1 MDIIKVKVF
10 NAGGQQLPNY
20 KTEGDSGM
28 DLRADIPA
36 PVVLHPMERKLIPS
50 GIHVELPEGYEVQ
63 VRSRS
68 GLSSKNGIMV
78 VNGVG
83 TVDNGYRGDI
93 GACLINL
100 SNVNF
105 TINPGD
111 RVAQI
116 VFMPVSHAKWVEV
129 ENMSGLSNTERGDG
143 GFGHTGK
150 E

>member
-1 MDIIKVKVF
+1 MDIINVKVF
-10 NAGGQQLPNY
+10 NAGGQELPKY

-50 GIHVELPEGYEVQ
+50 GIHIELPEGYEVQ

-78 VNGVG
+78 VNGIG

-129 ENMSGLSNTERGDG
+129 KDMSDLSDTERAEG
-143 GFGHTGK
+143 GFRHTGK

>member
-20 KTEGDSGM
+20 KMEGDSGM

-50 GIHVELPEGYEVQ
+50 GIHIELPEGYEVQ

-83 TVDNGYRGDI
+83 TVDNSYRGDI

-129 ENMSGLSNTERGDG
+129 KDASGLSNTERGED

-150 E
+150 K

>member
-10 NAGGQQLPNY
+10 NAGGQQLPSY

-50 GIHVELPEGYEVQ
+50 GIHVELPDGYEVQ

-78 VNGVG
+78 INGVG

-129 ENMSGLSNTERGDG
+129 KNMSDLSNTERGDG

>member
-10 NAGGQQLPNY
+10 NESDQKLPEYANV
-20 KTEGDSGM
+20 GDSGM
-28 DLRADIPA
+28 DLRANIVA

-68 GLSSKNGIMV
+68 GLSLKHGIVV
-78 VNGVG
+78 VNGIG
-83 TVDNGYRGDI
+83 TIDESFRGSI

-100 SNVNF
+100 SSEDF
-105 TINPGD
+105 IINPGD

-116 VFMPVSHAKWVEV
+116 VFMPVTHANWIPVK
-129 ENMSGLSNTERGDG
+129 SLSDLSSTERGEG
-143 GFGHTGK
+143 GYGHTGK
-150 E
+150 K